1 MSNYNGQQRIR
12 AAEDVLFN
20 GESFREL
27 DSRII
32 SVRLIEE
39 AAEDTTQ
46 WGQRAAIDG
55 QILLSARRI
64 KKTLT
69 VEFALNVLYDY
80 AEKVQILD
88 KVNAWARSVDAG
100 FLQASTQTVQPR
112 IGQTDIYKKIMVRCS
127 KFAAPGDAWAYDTK
141 YRLDFETLGTPNWID
156 ADELT
161 ILPDSSMSGDFGEE
175 LLYVIGGRGN
185 APAPIA
191 FSIAPSSGSMRYVMM
206 RLNASTALGLQ
217 YKNYYY
223 GTLENGSLNDD
234 TGANLDVEWSRVR
247 TAGYIDL
254 PGGVYKLNVTV
265 SGSIA
270 TQYWIYVYQA
280 GSHEYIKSETLAV
293 NAWTSNGGMFAV
305 RDNRSIRILWKGA
318 SESIDYNDITAV
330 KIEDQTEHCETAMVY
345 VLDGMKGISGTWD
358 YKLGA
363 LNLTMTDASGAIN
376 PWTALTSK
384 SADSLFT
391 SGSTNTLKIN
401 TDSSSAAVT
410 LNWRGWFV

>member
-1 MSNYNGQQRIR
+1 MPNYNGQQRIR

-20 GESFREL
+20 GESLREL

-69 VEFALNVLYDY
+69 VEFALNEIYDY

-127 KFAAPGDAWAYDTK
+127 KFVVPGDAWAYDTK

-161 ILPDSSMSGDFGEE
+161 ILPDSSITFDFGQE
-175 LLYVIGGRGN
+175 LSYVVGGRGN
-185 APAPIA
+185 APAPIELSA
-191 FSIAPSSGSMRYVMM
+191 SVSSGSMRYVMA
-206 RLNASTALGLQ
+206 RLNVDRSSGLQ
-217 YKNYYY
+217 WTNYYSNTVEDGTMNDDY
-223 GTLENGSLNDD
+223 GTDMPAPWGN
-234 TGANLDVEWSRVR
+234 RVR
-247 TAGYIDL
+247 SVGYTAL
-254 PGGVYKLNVTV
+254 PGGVYKFTANF
-265 SGSIA
+265 SGVNSKF
-270 TQYWIYVYQA
+270 WVYVYEA
-280 GSHEYIKSETLAV
+280 GTHRYIKSETSTE
-293 NAWTSNGGMFAV
+293 WISNQGMFAV
-305 RDNRSIRILWKGA
+305 RDNREIRILWKGV
-318 SESIDYNDITAV
+318 NDIDVISSSNFVSAKV
-330 KIEDQTEHCETAMVY
+330 EDQTEHCEAAMVFVY
-345 VLDGMKGISGTWD
+345 DTMKSMGGAWD
-358 YKLGA
+358 YKLGT
-363 LNLTMTDASGAIN
+363 LELSMTDADGAVN
-376 PWTALTSK
+376 AWAALTSNSNDVLFAAK
-384 SADSLFT
+384 SA
-391 SGSTNTLKIN
+391 NTLTVN
-401 TDSSSAAVT
+401 TDSTTATVT
-410 LNWRGWFV
+410 CKWRGWFV